1 MANMGEMESNMSS
14 AQEKDPSSTTALHEL
29 PPNDEA
35 RPAVFSSTVQEIL
48 FVAVATMAI
57 AMSSLLTGS
66 VTVLTSQV
74 QRDLGM
80 TTAELTWL
88 AGSSSLAC
96 GSFLLCFGRLADL
109 FGRKTLFLGSL
120 IFYAVFAL
128 GAGFSQKP
136 LQLDV
141 LNGVMGLMSAASIP
155 PAQGMLANLYPRPSK
170 RKNRVFACFSAGN
183 PLGFVFG
190 TIFSGIATQLF
201 NWRASFFLLAIIYV
215 VVVAVAVWVVPT
227 DHGAKEPLSL
237 LALKK
242 FDVVGTILTIAGI
255 GMFSGALSLGSDAP
269 SGWKTPYV
277 LVLLILG
284 ALFIVGFVFWER
296 WYEYPLVPMFIW
308 RDRDFSLVITILLLG
323 FLAFP
328 IMTFWIS
335 LFLQELRHYS
345 ALMVAVH
352 LLPMAIGG
360 ILVNIVAG
368 LIMHRVS
375 NTLLMTIGATA
386 YTGAFLLMGLQH
398 SSSSYWAFIFPGLL
412 LAVVGAD
419 FQFCVANMY
428 VMSALPDD
436 QQSIAGGILQTVT
449 KLCVTIGMGIST
461 AIFDAVEAG
470 GPTSHGYF
478 AGDAIAPYSATLLY
492 CAGISAISIPLCAFL
507 RIGRQGHGGNDKAR
521 AAVGKRSSWCGR
533 RRTKQE
539 AIDDEPM
546 GSTV

>member
-1 MANMGEMESNMSS
+1 MRYLTVLIISS
-14 AQEKDPSSTTALHEL
+14 AFKTDS
-29 PPNDEA
+29 
-35 RPAVFSSTVQEIL
+35 EI
-48 FVAVATMAI
+48 
-57 AMSSLLTGS
+57 G
-66 VTVLTSQV
+66 
-74 QRDLGM
+74 
-80 TTAELTWL
+80 
-88 AGSSSLAC
+88 
-96 GSFLLCFGRLADL
+96 
-109 FGRKTLFLGSL
+109 
-120 IFYAVFAL
+120 
-128 GAGFSQKP
+128 P
-136 LQLDV
+136 
-141 LNGVMGLMSAASIP
+141 
-155 PAQGMLANLYPRPSK
+155 
-170 RKNRVFACFSAGN
+170 
-183 PLGFVFG
+183 
-190 TIFSGIATQLF
+190 
-201 NWRASFFLLAIIYV
+201 
-215 VVVAVAVWVVPT
+215 
-227 DHGAKEPLSL
+227 
-237 LALKK
+237 
-242 FDVVGTILTIAGI
+242 
-255 GMFSGALSLGSDAP
+255 SLGSDAP

-428 VMSALPDD
+428 VMSALPAD

-492 CAGISAISIPLCAFL
+492 CAGISAIGIPFCAFL
-507 RIGRQGHGGNDKAR
+507 RIGRQGHGGDDKAQ

-539 AIDDEPM
+539 AIEDEHIN
-546 GSTV
+546 STV